1 MLAVSLWLYSRGRP
15 DEVRRLPALPHPAQA
30 LAVITAGDRCYFL
43 AAAGG
48 CPWTGNEPAPVPGAP
63 GGGAA
68 GAVIR
73 WHAGGTRIPAPPSRL
88 PAGEQAAWAHL
99 PSRRVRLAPSIAL
112 LGLLDTAA
120 AAARHGQPGL
130 TLPGGIRVIPAR

>member
-1 MLAVSLWLYSRGRP
+1 M
-15 DEVRRLPALPHPAQA
+15 
-30 LAVITAGDRCYFL
+30 ITAGDRCYFL

-48 CPWTGNEPAPVPGAP
+48 CPWTGNEPAPAP
-63 GGGAA
+63 GDGAA

-112 LGLLDTAA
+112 LGLLDIAA
-120 AAARHGQPGL
+120 AVARHGQPGL
-130 TLPGGIRVIPAR
+130 TLPGGIRVIPAPRPAAHP